1 MKVIIVEVTRAANS
15 FGAVHIGKIGE
26 AYALIRGVVEKAQ
39 QTGEFRAEIPAEFAV
54 MAFYGAIEQ
63 VLTGWIFGL
72 LDEGEDA
79 YERAKAH
86 VVADHL
92 RRPRRIDS
100 AAMTDNDLVKR
111 LAWSGLLAGIGA
123 LASIVTTRI
132 AAVVFRRIFG
142 EDPPE

>member
-1 MKVIIVEVTRAANS
+1 M
-15 FGAVHIGKIGE
+15 
-26 AYALIRGVVEKAQ
+26 VEKAQ
-39 QTGEFRAEIPAEFAV
+39 ARGEFRAEIPAEFAV

-72 LDEGEDA
+72 LAEGEDGL
-79 YERAKAH
+79 RAGQGARRR
-86 VVADHL
+86 DHL

-100 AAMTDNDLVKR
+100 AAMSDNDLVKR
-111 LAWSGLLAGIGA
+111 LAWSGLLAGVGA